1 MATQIT
7 NSFIKQFESEV
18 HMAYQRMGS
27 KLKNTV
33 RQTSNVQG
41 NQARFQK
48 VGTGTAS
55 TKSRHGEVPTMEL
68 THSTVDVTLSDFYAA
83 DMVDKLDELK
93 TNIDERQILAQSA
106 ASALG
111 RKVDQLIIDV
121 LDAGSNSN
129 NVVHGSA
136 ALTLAKALT
145 VYEAFGE
152 ADIPD
157 DGQRYFVVSPAGWAD
172 LLQID
177 QFSRAEYVGE
187 GDLPYAGGMTA
198 KRWLGFLCF
207 THSGLSISSTTRDC
221 HAYHNTAV
229 GMASGQDITT
239 EMNYLPEKVSNLIT
253 SYFSAGAV
261 MIDNDGAIECQIT
274 E

>member
-1 MATQIT
+1 MATQIS
-7 NSFIKQFESEV
+7 NAFIKQFESEV

-33 RQTSNVQG
+33 RQTNNVQG

-48 VGTGTAS
+48 VGTGVAS
-55 TKSRHGEVPTMEL
+55 TKSRHGEVPTMEI

-93 TNIDERQILAQSA
+93 TNIDERQVLAQSA

-129 NVVHGSA
+129 NVAHGSA

-152 ADIPD
+152 ADVPD

-187 GDLPYAGGMTA
+187 GELPYAGGMTA
-198 KRWLGFLCF
+198 KRWLGFLWF
-207 THSGLSISSTTRDC
+207 TFSGLSVSGTTRDC
-221 HAYHNTAV
+221 HAYHSTAV
-229 GMASGQDITT
+229 GMASAQDITT

>member
-1 MATQIT
+1 MATQIS
-7 NSFIKQFESEV
+7 NAFIKQFESEV

-33 RQTSNVQG
+33 RQTNNVQG

-48 VGTGTAS
+48 VGTGVAS
-55 TKSRHGEVPTMEL
+55 TKSRHGEVPTMEI

-93 TNIDERQILAQSA
+93 TNIDERQVLAQSA

-129 NVVHGSA
+129 NVAHGSA

-145 VYEAFGE
+145 CLLYT
-152 ADIPD
+152 
-157 DGQRYFVVSPAGWAD
+157 SP
-172 LLQID
+172 
-177 QFSRAEYVGE
+177 S
-187 GDLPYAGGMTA
+187 P
-198 KRWLGFLCF
+198 
-207 THSGLSISSTTRDC
+207 RDR
-221 HAYHNTAV
+221 
-229 GMASGQDITT
+229 G
-239 EMNYLPEKVSNLIT
+239 
-253 SYFSAGAV
+253 
-261 MIDNDGAIECQIT
+261 
-274 E
+274 

>member
-1 MATQIT
+1 MATSIT
-7 NSFIKQFESEV
+7 TAFIKQFESEV

-27 KLKNTV
+27 KLRNTV
-33 RQTSNVQG
+33 RQLNNVKG

-48 VGTGTAS
+48 VGKGSATE
-55 TKSRHGEVPTMEL
+55 KSRHANVPTMEV
-68 THSTVDVTLSDFYAA
+68 THNTVDVTLSDFYAA
-83 DMVDKLDELK
+83 DYVDRLDELK
-93 TNIDERQILAQSA
+93 TNIDERQVLSQSA
-106 ASALG
+106 AAALG
-111 RKVDQLIIDV
+111 RKTDQLIVDV

-152 ADIPD
+152 ADVPD

-177 QFSRAEYVGE
+177 QFSRAEYIGE
-187 GDLPYAGGMTA
+187 GELPYAGGMTA
-198 KRWLGFLCF
+198 KRWLGFLWF

-221 HAYHNTAV
+221 HAYL
-229 GMASGQDITT
+229 S
-239 EMNYLPEKVSNLIT
+239 LIH
-253 SYFSAGAV
+253 
-261 MIDNDGAIECQIT
+261 I
-274 E
+274 